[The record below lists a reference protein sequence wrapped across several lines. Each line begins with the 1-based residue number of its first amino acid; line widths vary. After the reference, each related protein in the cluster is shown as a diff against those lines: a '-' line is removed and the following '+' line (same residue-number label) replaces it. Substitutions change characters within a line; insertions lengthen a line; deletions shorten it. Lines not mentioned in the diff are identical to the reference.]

1 MIKIKSE
8 KVKVESSAIITV
20 VYSYREKS
28 LTVEFVNN
36 KKYKFESVDHEDFV
50 GLKYSESIG
59 KYFNRHIKNNYNYE
73 II

>member
-8 KVKVESSAIITV
+8 KIKVDSSAIITV
-20 VYSYREKS
+20 GYSFNNNE
-28 LTVEFVNN
+28 LTVEFVNGR
-36 KKYKFESVDHEDFV
+36 KYKFENVDHNKYV

-59 KYFNRHIKNNYNYE
+59 KYFNRHIKNEHEYE